1 MSDVEISAAIGAQ
14 PGSSVSYKASLVT
27 VNDYS
32 GPAGMQPQPSS
43 SSATDLYRAAI
54 GQFAAISAT
63 SISIPNIVG
72 TMNFGTALKD
82 GTFNYGGLEA
92 RGIKDGKISTTK
104 VDGFSFTATTL
115 EKGRPQ
121 KIAGEMTNLA
131 MLDFDAMAIAAAI
144 DPQSAKDDRYHR
156 VYRQLVS
163 GSYTITSAQGVR
175 MRMEGLTADDVGL
188 GRRG

>member
-1 MSDVEISAAIGAQ
+1 
-14 PGSSVSYKASLVT
+14 
-27 VNDYS
+27 
-32 GPAGMQPQPSS
+32 MQPQPSS

-54 GQFAAISAT
+54 GQFAAISAA

-156 VYRQLVS
+156 VYRQLVEPAP
-163 GSYTITSAQGVR
+163 IP
-175 MRMEGLTADDVGL
+175 
-188 GRRG
+188 